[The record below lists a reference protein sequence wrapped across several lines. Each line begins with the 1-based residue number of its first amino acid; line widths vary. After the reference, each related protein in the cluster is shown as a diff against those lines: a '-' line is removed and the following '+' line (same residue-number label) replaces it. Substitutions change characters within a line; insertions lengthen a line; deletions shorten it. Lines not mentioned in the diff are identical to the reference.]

1 MIGPNLDPRY
11 ETQVPVYFL
20 NGLGLTAATH
30 RTLKDITPYLGYFP
44 TPLGDDEPYNKGEYI
59 RTGKVLELIDQ
70 KVRKY
75 KTDTQKFAKEIVSK
89 GLAPQTAQ
97 GVKEICRRLYQW
109 LIDHVQYKQDRAG
122 REELR
127 RPARVVKEARNGVDC
142 DCFSYFISTVLTNL
156 SIPHHLRII
165 AVGKAT
171 AYHHIYVIVPHQ
183 KGSLEPFRDKYRYTV
198 VDPVLDTFDEEP
210 QHITAYHDYPMTN
223 FTTSLQGIPLTGLDD
238 LYQKLSATRAAMQ
251 NNPQSYYKA
260 GINPSAAIPL
270 ITQALDAWY
279 TPRRQDVLNR
289 LAQLDHT
296 LYTGMNGV
304 PMNGFFQNVSNAAKK
319 VVSEVKTVVQTAV
332 TDPKKLVNQTID
344 QAKQL
349 IDKAIDYGR
358 EGVLFIP
365 RKAFL
370 ALVELNV
377 RGLASDFKK
386 GLSDPAIADRMKR
399 VWEGDLGGNFS
410 NFTSAINTGANK
422 PFLFGLRGLAGEPV
436 TVASLTASAGAV
448 LAIVKPILDAIS
460 KGVQVVNQ
468 GKDIVQTFVNK
479 GDSPA
484 ALITPQTNL
493 PLPYPVSLPATV
505 PSYPAPTGVNPNYS
519 QQTSYDAPT
528 GVNPNYQN
536 QPAANSGS
544 GNNKTLLIGAGVAT
558 GLVLLYAA
566 TKKKKG
572 GLNGLQGKTKKSHS
586 KKRNKSGKT
595 SSITF

>member
-1 MIGPNLDPRY
+1 MIGPHIDPRF

-20 NGLGLTAATH
+20 NGLGLTAATQ
-30 RTLKDITPYLGYFP
+30 RRLKDITPYLGYFP
-44 TPLGDDEPYNKGEYI
+44 VPSGDDEPYNKGEYI
-59 RTGKVLELIDQ
+59 RTGKVLQLIDQ

-75 KTDTQKFAKEIVSK
+75 KTDTQKFAKEIISK
-89 GLAPQTAQ
+89 GLSPDRA
-97 GVKEICRRLYQW
+97 GDVKEICRRLYQW

-142 DCFSYFISTVLTNL
+142 DCFTYFISTVLTNL
-156 SIPHHLRII
+156 SIPHYLRII
-165 AVGKAT
+165 AVGKASN
-171 AYHHIYVIVPHQ
+171 YHHIYVVVPNQ
-183 KGSLEPFRDKYRYTV
+183 KGSLEPYRDKHRYTV
-198 VDPVLDTFDEEP
+198 VDPVLDTFDAEP
-210 QHITAYHDYPMTN
+210 DQITAYHDYPMIN
-223 FTTSLQGIPLTGLDD
+223 YTTSLQGIPLTGLDD
-238 LYQKLSATRAAMQ
+238 LYQKLAATRAAMQ
-251 NNPQSYYKA
+251 QNPQSYYKA
-260 GINPSAAIPL
+260 GINPTNAIPL

-279 TPRRQDVLNR
+279 TPRRGDVLNR
-289 LAQLDHT
+289 LAELDHT
-296 LYTGMNGV
+296 IYTGMNGV
-304 PMNGFFQNVSNAAKK
+304 PMNGFFKNVSNAAKK
-319 VVSEVKTVVQTAV
+319 VVNEVKTVVQTAV

-377 RGLASDFKK
+377 RGMATEFKK
-386 GLSDPAIADRMKR
+386 GLSDPAISDRMKR

-410 NFTSAINTGANK
+410 NFTSAINTGASK
-422 PFLFGLRGLAGEPV
+422 PFLFGLGALYGEPV
-436 TVASLTASAGAV
+436 TVASLMASAGAII
-448 LAIVKPILDAIS
+448 ATVKPILDAIG

-468 GKDIVQTFVNK
+468 GKDIIQNFTNK
-479 GDSPA
+479 GSTSPISIPA
-484 ALITPQTNL
+484 NTTSIP
-493 PLPYPVSLPATV
+493 SLPATV

-528 GVNPNYQN
+528 GVNPTYQN
-536 QPAANSGS
+536 QPATNSGS
-544 GNNKTLLIGAGVAT
+544 GNGKTLLIGAGVAT

-572 GLNGLQGKTKKSHS
+572 GLNGLQGKRSKGNP
-586 KKRNKSGKT
+586 KKRSKTGKT

>member
-1 MIGPNLDPRY
+1 MIGPSIDPRY
-11 ETQVPVYFL
+11 ESHVPVYFL
-20 NGLGLTAATH
+20 NGLGLTTATH
-30 RTLKDITPYLGYFP
+30 RTLKDITPYLRYFP
-44 TPLGDDEPYNKGEYI
+44 VPSGQDEPYNKGEYI

-75 KTDTQKFAKEIVSK
+75 RTDTAKFAREIISK
-89 GLAPQTAQ
+89 GVSPQTAQ

-127 RPARVVKEARNGVDC
+127 RPARVVKEVRNGVDC

-171 AYHHIYVIVPHQ
+171 AYHHIYVIVPHNT
-183 KGSLEPFRDKYRYTV
+183 GSLQPYRDKHKYTV
-198 VDPVLDTFDEEP
+198 VDPVLDTFDAEP
-210 QHITAYHDYPMTN
+210 DHITAYHDYPMTN

-289 LAQLDHT
+289 LSQLDHT
-296 LYTGMNGV
+296 IYTGMNGV
-304 PMNGFFQNVSNAAKK
+304 PMDGFFKNVANAAKK
-319 VVSEVKTVVQTAV
+319 VVNEVKTVVHTAV
-332 TDPKKLVNQTID
+332 TDPKKLVNNTID

-370 ALVELNV
+370 ALVEMNV
-377 RGLASDFKK
+377 RGLATNFKK
-386 GLSDPAIADRMKR
+386 GLADPAITDRMKR

-410 NFTSAINTGANK
+410 NFLSAINTGANK
-422 PFLFGLRGLAGEPV
+422 PFLFGLSGLAGEPA
-436 TVASLTASAGAV
+436 TVASLTASAGGI
-448 LAIVKPILDAIS
+448 LAAVKPILDTIEKFVSAAGSGIKIFS
-460 KGVQVVNQ
+460 QT
-468 GKDIVQTFVNK
+468 KDIVQTFTNK
-479 GDSPA
+479 GGNTASMPA
-484 ALITPQTNL
+484 VL
-493 PLPYPVSLPATV
+493 PTSLPAAT
-505 PSYPAPTGVNPNYS
+505 PSYAAPTGVNPNYS
-519 QQTSYDAPT
+519 QQTAYDAPT
-528 GVNPNYQN
+528 GVNPSYQN
-536 QPAANSGS
+536 QPATNSGS

-572 GLNGLQGKTKKSHS
+572 GLSGLQGKTKKSRS
-586 KKRNKSGKT
+586 KHRSKSAKT
-595 SSITF
+595 ASITF